1 MMGDRHRWRHWT
13 LWGAALVGGTAVATA
28 LIGLPGPPSSVRTRL
43 GATAGPQP
51 NDQPAGTL
59 PSSVPAPVMTVTMP
73 PPSLST
79 TTSVTIP
86 VEVPSATI
94 PETTVC
100 STAGWSQVNSGA
112 EAPPGTGWTWLNAV
126 GAISPIDAWAV
137 GGRSGQSN
145 RTLAVHWNGVLW
157 SVVPTPDPGSAQELT
172 AVAARASDDV
182 WAVGYQELHGDPDQP
197 LIEHWNGRLWSVTP
211 SPQVGPQTRLEGVTA
226 ISATDAW
233 AVGQQENGVTA
244 SGGPGPS
251 SSSGPSSGGQG
262 GTSSGSFTVIEH
274 WDGRSW
280 SLVPTPSLPTP
291 EHLAGVAGDAPDDV
305 WAVGGDGNGAMA
317 EHWDGRSWTVMHA
330 GTGQLAAVAV
340 LSGSSVWAVGSLG
353 TQTLVEHWNGHYW
366 STVPSPSP
374 AGYSSSA
381 LLGVTAV
388 SPIDAWAVGEAYGGA
403 SGNDTLVERWAGTR
417 WSVVPSPSPDA
428 DDLLHGVSA
437 DGAADVWAVGVA
449 GWAPGAVEPSP
460 GALAEHFCKP

>member
-211 SPQVGPQTRLEGVTA
+211 SPQVGPQTRLEGARRSRLPTRGQWASRRMGSPPQGAPGLHPAPGPHQAGRAALRPAPSRLSNTGTA
-226 ISATDAW
+226 GPGRWYPLPAFPPLSTSPGWPEMPPTTYGPSVETATAPWPSTGTDA
-233 AVGQQENGVTA
+233 
-244 SGGPGPS
+244 PG
-251 SSSGPSSGGQG
+251 
-262 GTSSGSFTVIEH
+262 
-274 WDGRSW
+274 R
-280 SLVPTPSLPTP
+280 
-291 EHLAGVAGDAPDDV
+291 
-305 WAVGGDGNGAMA
+305 
-317 EHWDGRSWTVMHA
+317 
-330 GTGQLAAVAV
+330 
-340 LSGSSVWAVGSLG
+340 
-353 TQTLVEHWNGHYW
+353 
-366 STVPSPSP
+366 
-374 AGYSSSA
+374 
-381 LLGVTAV
+381 
-388 SPIDAWAVGEAYGGA
+388 
-403 SGNDTLVERWAGTR
+403 
-417 WSVVPSPSPDA
+417 
-428 DDLLHGVSA
+428 
-437 DGAADVWAVGVA
+437 
-449 GWAPGAVEPSP
+449 
-460 GALAEHFCKP
+460 